1 MIDTMMKAQAAKD
14 TKELGLKQVQS
25 YKELMMD
32 QNRRNRENTAVNQGI
47 ARVAGVRGDASLARA
62 EMQRDA
68 AATAVNRID
77 EVRAAGQKLTP
88 FDYTDILGQLYKA
101 RSGQAPGEQ
110 IMKDIRQPTGSAS
123 FNKAWTYLTG
133 QQAPGTT
140 ASIANSLR
148 EAAAS
153 MGKQADEFHD
163 GYMKTHLIK
172 PA

>member
-14 TKELGLKQVQS
+14 SQELGLETARDVRDNTRAIQVR
-25 YKELMMD
+25 KNHED
-32 QNRRNRENTAVNQGI
+32 TAVNQGI
-47 ARVAGVRGDASLARA
+47 ARVAGVRGDASLARS

-77 EVRAAGQKLTP
+77 EVHAAGQKLTP

-110 IMKDIRQPTGSAS
+110 IMKDIRQPTGTAS

-133 QQAPGTT
+133 QQAPGTSD
-140 ASIANSLR
+140 SIAMSLR
-148 EAAAS
+148 ECRQRAWANKPMSS
-153 MGKQADEFHD
+153 M
-163 GYMKTHLIK
+163 MVI
-172 PA
+172 